1 MKRMKERCWLSEV
14 DVEIEDRDGDLKVM
28 PWYQVVLIAGGLF
41 VVFTFEI
48 RWPSTF
54 VRISRR
60 TGHSEIGGGR
70 DARSGSHASASGFIK
85 RLFHKNSSV

>member
-28 PWYQVVLIAGGLF
+28 PWYLVVLIAGGLF

-48 RWPSTF
+48 SMALDLCAYLATHRTF
-54 VRISRR
+54 
-60 TGHSEIGGGR
+60 
-70 DARSGSHASASGFIK
+70 
-85 RLFHKNSSV
+85 